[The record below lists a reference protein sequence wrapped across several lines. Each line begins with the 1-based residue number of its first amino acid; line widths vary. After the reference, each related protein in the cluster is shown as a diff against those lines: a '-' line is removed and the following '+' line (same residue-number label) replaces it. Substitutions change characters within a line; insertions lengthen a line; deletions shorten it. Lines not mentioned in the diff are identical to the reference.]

1 MKEVNAANDIRLRIL
16 DVLLQILLPLS
27 FIALKL
33 MGSFIDFMLALGL
46 VNYTIHQYR
55 LTSYRLLLTV

>member
-1 MKEVNAANDIRLRIL
+1 MKEVNAAHDIRLRIL

-33 MGSFIDFMLALGL
+33 MGSFIDFMLALGV

-55 LTSYRLLLTV
+55 LTSYSNS